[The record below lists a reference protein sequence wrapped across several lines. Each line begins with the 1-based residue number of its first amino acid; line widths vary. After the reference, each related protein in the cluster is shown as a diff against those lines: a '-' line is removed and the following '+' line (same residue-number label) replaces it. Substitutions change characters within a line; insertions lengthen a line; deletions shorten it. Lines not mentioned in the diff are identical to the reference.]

1 MSAFWWQYLGLH
13 LLGEIMKLSIQ
24 HRLFIGFGA
33 VLALAACLAGFSY
46 LNSQTSNNSFLE
58 YRTNGRASVGFA
70 DLALHITHA
79 RLAVMK
85 FRTSDD
91 TSTLAT
97 VEDYTARLD
106 ETSQRLLDIGV
117 TDEQRAVLTAI
128 QADSERYLA
137 SFEQAMALQEQR
149 HEEFNT
155 TLSPTGL
162 AIRQN
167 LTDVMESAYRDQDP
181 DAAFYTGRAQQSLML
196 GRFYVKD
203 FLLTNTAASR
213 ERAEQELAATREQ
226 MGDVLRELQNPR
238 RRALIQEAQANLDL
252 YETSFARIS
261 EIISARNAIYS
272 QQLDVI
278 GPRIDDAAVSAE
290 YAQVAIQ
297 DELGPV
303 LTHRFERN
311 MMVTAIVGIVIL
323 VIGAVIAIFLSRSLS
338 NAIASMTVAMR
349 GLADNDLEV
358 EIPGR
363 ERTDELGEMAAAV
376 QVFKDNMIEGRDL
389 RAAQSEDQKAKA
401 QRQQVVDEAIQR
413 FEQSATESISKV
425 TRSSEEMQRSAQS
438 LTAIAEETTN
448 KSTTVASSSEEATS
462 NVQTVAS
469 AAEEL
474 SASIGEISR
483 QVNESASMSREAVEQ
498 ADATGNQVNSL
509 VQAAQK
515 IGEVVSLI
523 QDIAEQTNLLALN
536 ATIEAARAGDAGR
549 GFAVV
554 ASEVKGLA
562 EQTGRAT
569 DQIAGLITDIQSS
582 TEASVTSIEAISEKI
597 KAMDSIASAIA
608 SSVEEQGTATQEIA
622 SNVQQAAMGT
632 QNVSSNIAGVNE
644 ATQQTGAAASQVLS
658 GSTALSEEANGLRK
672 NIDTFLE
679 TIRAA

>member
-1 MSAFWWQYLGLH
+1 
-13 LLGEIMKLSIQ
+13 MKLSIQ

-46 LNSQTSNNSFLE
+46 LNSQTSNDSFQQ

-91 TSTLAT
+91 PSTLAT
-97 VEDYTARLD
+97 VEDYAARLE
-106 ETSQRLLDIGV
+106 ETSQQLLDIGV
-117 TDEQRAVLTAI
+117 TEEQAAVLNAI
-128 QADSERYLA
+128 QADSAQYLS
-137 SFEQAMALQEQR
+137 SFVEAIALQQQR
-149 HEEFNT
+149 HEEFDT
-155 TLSPTGL
+155 SLSPIGI

-167 LTDVMESAYRDQDP
+167 LTDVMDSAYRDQDV
-181 DAAFYTGRAQQSLML
+181 DAAYYTGRAQQHLLL
-196 GRFYVKD
+196 GRFYVQE
-203 FLLTNTAASR
+203 FLLSNEQEAR
-213 ERAEQELAATREQ
+213 DRAEEELTATREQ

-252 YETSFARIS
+252 YEASFARIS
-261 EIISARNAIYS
+261 EIIRARNVIYS

-278 GPRIDDAAVSAE
+278 GPRIDEAAVSAE
-290 YAQVAIQ
+290 YAQVAVQ
-297 DELGPV
+297 NDLGPV
-303 LTHRFERN
+303 LTERFQSN
-311 MMVTAIVGIVIL
+311 KMITAVVGIVIL

-338 NAIASMTVAMR
+338 IAIASMTSAMR

-389 RAAQSEDQKAKA
+389 RAAQAGEQQSKE
-401 QRQQVVDEAIQR
+401 QRQKVVDEAIQR
-413 FEQSATESISKV
+413 FEAAATESISKV
-425 TRSSEEMQRSAQS
+425 TRSSEEMQHSAQS
-438 LTAIAEETTN
+438 LSSLAEDTTS

-597 KAMDSIASAIA
+597 KAMDSIATAIA

-632 QNVSSNIAGVNE
+632 QNVSSNIVGVNE

-658 GSTALSEEANGLRK
+658 GSTELAEEANGLRK

>member
-1 MSAFWWQYLGLH
+1 
-13 LLGEIMKLSIQ
+13 MKLSIQ

-46 LNSQTSNNSFLE
+46 LNSQSSNDSFLQ

-91 TSTLAT
+91 PSTLAT
-97 VEDYTARLD
+97 VEDYAARLE
-106 ETSQRLLDIGV
+106 ETSHHLLDIGV
-117 TDEQRAVLTAI
+117 TDEQATVLNAI
-128 QADSERYLA
+128 QTDSAQYLS
-137 SFEQAMALQEQR
+137 SFVEAIDLQQQR
-149 HEEFNT
+149 HEEYNT
-155 TLSPTGL
+155 NLSPIGIE
-162 AIRQN
+162 IRQN
-167 LTDVMESAYRDQDP
+167 LTDVMDSAYRDQDP
-181 DAAFYTGRAQQSLML
+181 DAAYYTGLAQQSLLL
-196 GRFYVKD
+196 GRFYVQE
-203 FLLTNTAASR
+203 FLLSNEQEAR
-213 ERAEQELAATREQ
+213 DRAEQELAATREQ

-252 YETSFARIS
+252 YEASFERIS
-261 EIISARNAIYS
+261 EIISARNVIYS

-278 GPRIDDAAVSAE
+278 GPRIDEAAVSAE
-290 YAQVAIQ
+290 YAQVAVQ
-297 DELGPV
+297 NELGPV
-303 LTHRFERN
+303 LTDRFQRN
-311 MMVTAIVGIVIL
+311 MTITAIVGVVTL
-323 VIGAVIAIFLSRSLS
+323 LIGAVIAIFLSRSLS
-338 NAIASMTVAMR
+338 SAIASMTSAMR
-349 GLADNDLEV
+349 SLADNDLEV

-363 ERTDELGEMAAAV
+363 ERTDELGEMATAV

-401 QRQQVVDEAIQR
+401 QRQQTVDEAIQR
-413 FEQSATESISKV
+413 FEQAATESISKV
-425 TRSSEEMQRSAQS
+425 TRSSEEMQHSAQS
-438 LTAIAEETTN
+438 LSSLAEDTTN

-632 QNVSSNIAGVNE
+632 QNVSSNIVGVNE
-644 ATQQTGAAASQVLS
+644 ATQQTGAAAAQVL
-658 GSTALSEEANGLRK
+658 GSSTELSQEANDLRQ
-672 NIDTFLE
+672 NINTFLE

>member
-1 MSAFWWQYLGLH
+1 
-13 LLGEIMKLSIQ
+13 MKLSIQ
-24 HRLFIGFGA
+24 NRLFLGFGA
-33 VLALAACLAGFSY
+33 VLGLTACLAGFSY
-46 LNSQTSNNSFLE
+46 LNSQSSNDSFLQ

-70 DLALHITHA
+70 EIALHITRA

-85 FRTSDD
+85 FRSVDD
-91 TSTLAT
+91 PETLAT
-97 VEDYTARLD
+97 VQEAIGKLED
-106 ETSQRLLDIGV
+106 TSEQLLNIDV
-117 TDEQRAVLTAI
+117 TEEQINVIHEI
-128 QADSERYLA
+128 QQEGMQYLA
-137 SFEQAMALQEQR
+137 GFEQAIELQRQR

-155 TLSPTGL
+155 NLAPLGI

-167 LTDVMESAYRDQDP
+167 LSDVMDSAYRDQDV
-181 DAAFYTGRAQQSLML
+181 DAAFYTGRAQQHLLL
-196 GRFYVKD
+196 GRFYVQE
-203 FLLTNTAASR
+203 FLLSNEQEAR
-213 ERAEQELAATREQ
+213 DRADQELAATREQ
-226 MGDVLRELQNPR
+226 MADVLRELQNPR

-252 YETSFARIS
+252 YEASFANIS

-278 GPRIDDAAVSAE
+278 GPMINTAAVTAE
-290 YAQVAIQ
+290 YDQIDAQNN
-297 DELGPV
+297 LGPV
-303 LTHRFERN
+303 LTERFGRS
-311 MMVTAIVGIVIL
+311 MTITAIVGVVIL
-323 VIGAVIAIFLSRSLS
+323 LIGAAIAVFLSRGLS
-338 NAIASMTVAMR
+338 NAIASMTGAMR
-349 GLADNDLEV
+349 SLADNDLEV
-358 EIPGR
+358 DVPGR
-363 ERTDELGEMAAAV
+363 ERSDEIGEMAAAV
-376 QVFKDNMIEGRDL
+376 QVFKDNMVEGRDL
-389 RAAQSEDQKAKA
+389 RASQANEQKSKE
-401 QRQQVVDEAIQR
+401 QRQKTVDDAIQR
-413 FEQSATESISKV
+413 FEAAATESISKV
-425 TRSSEEMQRSAQS
+425 TRSSEEMQHSAQS
-438 LTAIAEETTN
+438 LSSLAEDTTN

-597 KAMDSIASAIA
+597 KAMDSIATAIA

-632 QNVSSNIAGVNE
+632 QNVSSNIVGVNE

-658 GSTALSEEANGLRK
+658 GSTELANEANGLRK

>member
-46 LNSQTSNNSFLE
+46 LNSQTSNDSFLE

-70 DLALHITHA
+70 EMALQITTA

-85 FRTSDD
+85 FRSVDD
-91 TSTLAT
+91 PQTLSTVQEAMT
-97 VEDYTARLD
+97 KLD
-106 ETSQRLLDIGV
+106 ETGQYLLDVGV
-117 TDEQRAVLTAI
+117 TQEQAAI
-128 QADSERYLA
+128 VSQLQADAAQYTS
-137 SFEQAMALQEQR
+137 SFEQAIALQQQR

-155 TLSPTGL
+155 NLSPAGI

-196 GRFYVKD
+196 GRFYVQE
-203 FLLTNTAASR
+203 FLLSNREEAR
-213 ERAEQELAATREQ
+213 ERANQEIAATREQ
-226 MGDVLRELQNPR
+226 LGDVLRELQNPR
-238 RRALIQEAQANLDL
+238 RRALIQEAQAGLDA
-252 YETSFARIS
+252 YEASFARIAD
-261 EIISARNAIYS
+261 IIQSRNAVYS
-272 QQLDVI
+272 QLDVI
-278 GPRIDDAAVSAE
+278 GPRVNNAAVSAE

-311 MMVTAIVGIVIL
+311 MTVTAIVGIVIL
-323 VIGAVIAIFLSRSLS
+323 LIGATVAIFLSRSLS
-338 NAIASMTVAMR
+338 NAIASMTSAMR

-401 QRQQVVDEAIQR
+401 QRQQIVDEAIKR
-413 FEQSATESISKV
+413 FEQSATESITKV

-608 SSVEEQGTATQEIA
+608 ASVEEQGTATQEIA

-644 ATQQTGAAASQVLS
+644 ATQQTGAAAAQVLS

-672 NIDTFLE
+672 NIDMFLE